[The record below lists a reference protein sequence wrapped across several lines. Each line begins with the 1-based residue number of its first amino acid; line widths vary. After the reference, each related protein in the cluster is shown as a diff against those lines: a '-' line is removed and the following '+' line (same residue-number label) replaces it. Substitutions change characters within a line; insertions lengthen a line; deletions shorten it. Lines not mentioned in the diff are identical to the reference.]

1 MSYELLF
8 QRAGKAPRNSK
19 EETYPTQKVLTV
31 LHTGL
36 TTVPLLGRLFKE
48 ILSPDI
54 VVRNVVDDSL
64 LIDTRKAGYMTE
76 DVAKRIVSYVKLA
89 ESHGSDCVLFA
100 CSSVGPAADVARE
113 EVKIPVLK
121 IDEPMA
127 EAAVTRGS
135 RIAVV
140 ATVSTTLKPTC
151 ELIEKA
157 AKERG
162 VQVEIRTFLS
172 DKAFDVLSAGN
183 VAEHNRLLIGD
194 IVKAA
199 SEYGAVVLAQASMT
213 NILPDLP
220 EDVSRK
226 VLTSPRL
233 GVLRVAEVMAG

>member
-1 MSYELLF
+1 LSYELLF

-76 DVAKRIVSYVKLA
+76 DVAKRIVSYVKL
-89 ESHGSDCVLFA
+89 
-100 CSSVGPAADVARE
+100 
-113 EVKIPVLK
+113 
-121 IDEPMA
+121 A

>member
-1 MSYELLF
+1 M
-8 QRAGKAPRNSK
+8 
-19 EETYPTQKVLTV
+19 QKVLTI

-36 TTVPLLGRLFKE
+36 TTVPVIGRLIKE

-100 CSSVGPAADVARE
+100 CSSVGPAADMARE

-127 EAAVTRGS
+127 EAAVTRGR

-157 AKERG
+157 AKEKG
-162 VQVEIRTFLS
+162 AQVEIKTFFS
-172 DKAFDVLSAGN
+172 DKAFDVLSAGD

-194 IVKAA
+194 IEKAA
-199 SEYGAVVLAQASMT
+199 SEYDVVVLAQASMT

-233 GVLRVAEVMAG
+233 GVLRVAEVMKG

>member
-1 MSYELLF
+1 M
-8 QRAGKAPRNSK
+8 
-19 EETYPTQKVLTV
+19 QKVLTV

-36 TTVPLLGRLFKE
+36 TTVPVIGRLIKE

-100 CSSVGPAADVARE
+100 CSSVGPAADMARE

-127 EAAVTRGS
+127 EAAVTRGR

-157 AKERG
+157 AKEKG
-162 VQVEIRTFLS
+162 AQVEIKTFFS
-172 DKAFDVLSAGN
+172 DKAFDVLSAGD

-194 IVKAA
+194 IEKAA
-199 SEYGAVVLAQASMT
+199 SEYDVVVLAQASMT

-233 GVLRVAEVMAG
+233 GVLRVAEVMKG

>member
-1 MSYELLF
+1 
-8 QRAGKAPRNSK
+8 
-19 EETYPTQKVLTV
+19 
-31 LHTGL
+31 
-36 TTVPLLGRLFKE
+36 
-48 ILSPDI
+48 
-54 VVRNVVDDSL
+54 
-64 LIDTRKAGYMTE
+64 MTE

>member
-1 MSYELLF
+1 
-8 QRAGKAPRNSK
+8 
-19 EETYPTQKVLTV
+19 VI
-31 LHTGL
+31 
-36 TTVPLLGRLFKE
+36 GRLIKE

-100 CSSVGPAADVARE
+100 CSSVGPAADMARE

-127 EAAVTRGS
+127 EAAVTRGR

-157 AKERG
+157 AKEKG
-162 VQVEIRTFLS
+162 AQVEIKTFFS
-172 DKAFDVLSAGN
+172 DKAFDVLSAGD

-194 IVKAA
+194 IEKAA
-199 SEYGAVVLAQASMT
+199 SEYDVVVLAQASMT

-233 GVLRVAEVMAG
+233 GVLRVAEVMKG

>member
-1 MSYELLF
+1 M
-8 QRAGKAPRNSK
+8 
-19 EETYPTQKVLTV
+19 QKVLTV

-36 TTVPLLGRLFKE
+36 TTVPVIGRLIKE

-54 VVRNVVDDSL
+54 VVRNVFDDSL

-100 CSSVGPAADVARE
+100 CSSVGPAADMARE

-127 EAAVTRGS
+127 EAAVTRGR

-157 AKERG
+157 AKEKG
-162 VQVEIRTFLS
+162 AQVEIKTFFS
-172 DKAFDVLSAGN
+172 DKAFDVLSAGD

-194 IVKAA
+194 IEKAA
-199 SEYGAVVLAQASMT
+199 SEYDVVVLAQASMT

-233 GVLRVAEVMAG
+233 GVLRVAEVMKG

>member
-1 MSYELLF
+1 M
-8 QRAGKAPRNSK
+8 
-19 EETYPTQKVLTV
+19 QKVLTI

-36 TTVPLLGRLFKE
+36 TTVPVIGRLIKE

-54 VVRNVVDDSL
+54 VVRNVVGDSL

-100 CSSVGPAADVARE
+100 CSSVGPAADMARE
-113 EVKIPVLK
+113 EVKSPVLK

-127 EAAVTRGS
+127 EAAVTRGR

-157 AKERG
+157 AKEKG
-162 VQVEIRTFLS
+162 AQVEIKTFFS
-172 DKAFDVLSAGN
+172 DKAFDVLSAGD

-194 IVKAA
+194 IEKAA
-199 SEYGAVVLAQASMT
+199 SEYDVVVLAQASMT

-233 GVLRVAEVMAG
+233 GVLRVAEVMKG

>member
-1 MSYELLF
+1 M
-8 QRAGKAPRNSK
+8 
-19 EETYPTQKVLTV
+19 QKVLTI

-36 TTVPLLGRLFKE
+36 TTVPVIGRLIKE

-100 CSSVGPAADVARE
+100 CSSVGPAADMARE

-127 EAAVTRGS
+127 EAAVTRGR

-157 AKERG
+157 AKEKG
-162 VQVEIRTFLS
+162 AQVEIKTFFS
-172 DKAFDVLSAGN
+172 DKAFDVLSAGD

-194 IVKAA
+194 IEKAA
-199 SEYGAVVLAQASMT
+199 SEYDVVVLAQASMT

-220 EDVSRK
+220 EEVSRK

-233 GVLRVAEVMAG
+233 GVLRVAEVMKG

>member
-1 MSYELLF
+1 M
-8 QRAGKAPRNSK
+8 
-19 EETYPTQKVLTV
+19 QKVLTI

-36 TTVPLLGRLFKE
+36 TTVPVIGRLIKE

-54 VVRNVVDDSL
+54 VVRNVVGDSL

-100 CSSVGPAADVARE
+100 CSSVGPAADMARE

-121 IDEPMA
+121 IDEPKA
-127 EAAVTRGS
+127 EAAVTRGR

-157 AKERG
+157 AKEKG
-162 VQVEIRTFLS
+162 AQVEIKTFFS
-172 DKAFDVLSAGN
+172 DKAFDVLSAGD

-194 IVKAA
+194 IEKAA
-199 SEYGAVVLAQASMT
+199 SEYDVVVLAQASMT

-233 GVLRVAEVMAG
+233 GVLRVAEVMKG